1 MKIWEISTSI
11 TNVPK
16 WYNGFLFLTYCYQWG
31 WNVNIVS
38 NAKVTTDFTIW
49 NLQIPIIIFCSK
61 ICLENTV
68 RRDGVVG
75 WDPFWGRWSLSEGGG
90 PGGE

>member
-1 MKIWEISTSI
+1 MIKHWYKLGYKWKFEKFQLQLQIAL
-11 TNVPK
+11 K

-49 NLQIPIIIFCSK
+49 NLQIDMSQFQLLFFAAKSA
-61 ICLENTV
+61 
-68 RRDGVVG
+68 
-75 WDPFWGRWSLSEGGG
+75 
-90 PGGE
+90 